1 MHSRICIKIYI
12 FCFKKET
19 QTHTNK
25 QTNKQT
31 NKKQM
36 KLKKK
41 REKQNKSTLIRRN
54 KMLFMWAVSV
64 KNLTEYHDI
73 VWESALCTLTYM
85 IESWI
90 SPGCSYCNE
99 GNHSISYTIKTYEY
113 TLSRGKIK

>member
-1 MHSRICIKIYI
+1 
-12 FCFKKET
+12 
-19 QTHTNK
+19 
-25 QTNKQT
+25 
-31 NKKQM
+31 M

-41 REKQNKSTLIRRN
+41 REKQNKSKLKRRN